1 MARVNILG
9 DKKLVKKLKA
19 MPLAIEK
26 ALKRELVIA
35 GKIVESQ
42 AITLMIS
49 GPKTGRV
56 YKVPGIKRKYT
67 ASRPGEAPA
76 VATGILKNNV
86 ISDDRAVVSGKGFKV
101 SVGTNIDYG
110 EILETKK
117 NRPWLVPALEIT
129 RNQNIRA
136 ITKGLKVAIA
146 KAAKKNNGNGTAA

>member
-1 MARVNILG
+1 MARVNIIG

-19 MPLAIEK
+19 MPLAVEK

-56 YKVPGIKRKYT
+56 YTVPGIKRKYT
-67 ASRPGEAPA
+67 ASRLGEAPA
-76 VATGILKNNV
+76 VATGTLKNNV

-110 EILETKK
+110 EILEK
-117 NRPWLVPALEIT
+117 NGRPWLEPALIIT
-129 RNQNIRA
+129 KNQNIRA
-136 ITKGLKVAIA
+136 INRGLKAAIA
-146 KAAKKNNGNGTAA
+146 KVVKTGGGDGGV